1 MYTASAAT
9 STTRD
14 KLAKNQRRFK
24 APNYTRGCVRAKAFG
39 VSSANAAERTACPP
53 RYDSIASERFS
64 GNFFYM
70 KALALFLLIL
80 VSVSA
85 ASAQPVVVIVR
96 HGEKAA
102 NGGSDPDLSS
112 VGRARAD
119 ALARIL
125 KDSGI
130 TAVFTT
136 EFQRTQ
142 ETAAPT
148 ATSAHA
154 APTVVPAK
162 DAAALVAKLHQLSGN
177 ALVVGHGDTIPNLIK
192 ALGISVPVN
201 IPDADYSELLVV
213 TLGDKPQLL
222 RLHYP

>member
-1 MYTASAAT
+1 
-9 STTRD
+9 
-14 KLAKNQRRFK
+14 
-24 APNYTRGCVRAKAFG
+24 
-39 VSSANAAERTACPP
+39 
-53 RYDSIASERFS
+53 
-64 GNFFYM
+64 M
-70 KALALFLLIL
+70 KALTLFLLVF

-102 NGGSDPDLSS
+102 NGGNDPDLSS
-112 VGRARAD
+112 AGRARAD
-119 ALARIL
+119 ALSQIL

-130 TAVFTT
+130 TAIFTT
-136 EFQRTQ
+136 EFKRTQ

-148 ATSAHA
+148 ATSTHV
-154 APTVVPAK
+154 APTVVAAK
-162 DAAALVAKLHQLSGN
+162 DIGVLVTKLHELSGN

-201 IPDADYSELLVV
+201 IPDADYSELLIV

-222 RLHYP
+222 RLHYPS